1 MAIHIGITNIPQKNK
16 KTIENILLN
25 SFIVGALDES
35 VLYEFDANGEED
47 EVDDEDYT
55 LNDEDQTDNE
65 NQDTQ
70 DDQTEEENTP
80 DTETEIPE
88 EDEEYELDNPDAQNQ
103 DQIDE
108 TQPEDQD
115 PDQNVEDTAGDEDEY
130 TLDDP
135 DAEPEGNETQSDDN
149 TNPEDPTTDGDE
161 QDAGGEEYKLDDPDD
176 PNGGTGEQDTKDKM
190 NAIAQI
196 EKDLFEKLTPEQ
208 KEIKIKTLKQNYV
221 DLYNKCDEILE
232 MINNS
237 NPGGE
242 EEAQLFDFIQ
252 KTIVELQDNCHDYLT
267 YTFDTKGYLD
277 NDAQFKQYLTILN
290 SIKKIL
296 GEFVEKKPE

>member
-1 MAIHIGITNIPQKNK
+1 MAIHIGITNIPKNNK
-16 KTIENILLN
+16 KTIENILSN
-25 SFIVGALDES
+25 SFIIGTFGES
-35 VLYEFDANGEED
+35 VLHEFDANGEED
-47 EVDDEDYT
+47 EVEDNEDYT

-80 DTETEIPE
+80 DTETETPE

-103 DQIDE
+103 DQN
-108 TQPEDQD
+108 T
-115 PDQNVEDTAGDEDEY
+115 DQNDVEDTAGDEDEY

-237 NPGGE
+237 NPSGE

>member
-16 KTIENILLN
+16 KTIENILSN
-25 SFIVGALDES
+25 SFIIGTFGES
-35 VLYEFDANGEED
+35 VLHEFDANGEED
-47 EVDDEDYT
+47 EVEDNEDYT

-80 DTETEIPE
+80 DTETETPE

-103 DQIDE
+103 DQN
-108 TQPEDQD
+108 T
-115 PDQNVEDTAGDEDEY
+115 DQNDVEDTAGDEDEY

-149 TNPEDPTTDGDE
+149 TNPEDPTTDRDE

-237 NPGGE
+237 NPSGE
-242 EEAQLFDFIQ
+242 EESQLFDFIQ

-296 GEFVEKKPE
+296 G

>member
-1 MAIHIGITNIPQKNK
+1 MAIHIGITNIPKKNK

-25 SFIVGALDES
+25 SFIIGTFGES
-35 VLYEFDANGEED
+35 VLHEFDANGEED
-47 EVDDEDYT
+47 EVEDNEDYT

-80 DTETEIPE
+80 DTETETPE

-103 DQIDE
+103 DQN
-108 TQPEDQD
+108 T
-115 PDQNVEDTAGDEDEY
+115 DQNDVEDTAGDEDEY
-130 TLDDP
+130 TFDDP

-149 TNPEDPTTDGDE
+149 TNPEDPTTDRDE

-176 PNGGTGEQDTKDKM
+176 PNGGTGERDTKDKM

-237 NPGGE
+237 NPSGE

>member
-16 KTIENILLN
+16 KTIENILSN
-25 SFIVGALDES
+25 SFIIGTFGES
-35 VLYEFDANGEED
+35 VLHEFDANGEED
-47 EVDDEDYT
+47 EVEDNEDYT

-80 DTETEIPE
+80 DTETETPE

-103 DQIDE
+103 DQN
-108 TQPEDQD
+108 T
-115 PDQNVEDTAGDEDEY
+115 DQNDVEDTAGDEDEY

-149 TNPEDPTTDGDE
+149 TNPEDPTTDRDE

-237 NPGGE
+237 NPSGE

-296 GEFVEKKPE
+296 G

>member
-1 MAIHIGITNIPQKNK
+1 MAIHIGITNIPKKNK

-25 SFIVGALDES
+25 SFIIGTFGES
-35 VLYEFDANGEED
+35 VLHEFDANGEED
-47 EVDDEDYT
+47 EVEDNEDYT
-55 LNDEDQTDNE
+55 LNDEDQADNE

-80 DTETEIPE
+80 DTETETPE

-103 DQIDE
+103 DQN
-108 TQPEDQD
+108 T
-115 PDQNVEDTAGDEDEY
+115 DQNDVEDTAGDEDEY

-237 NPGGE
+237 NPSGE

>member
-1 MAIHIGITNIPQKNK
+1 MAIHIGITNIPKKNK

-25 SFIVGALDES
+25 SFIIGTFGES
-35 VLYEFDANGEED
+35 VLHEFDANGEED
-47 EVDDEDYT
+47 EVEDNEDYT

-80 DTETEIPE
+80 DTETETPE

-103 DQIDE
+103 DQN
-108 TQPEDQD
+108 T
-115 PDQNVEDTAGDEDEY
+115 DQNDVEDTAGDEDEY

-149 TNPEDPTTDGDE
+149 TNPEDPTTDRDE

-176 PNGGTGEQDTKDKM
+176 PNGGTGERDTKDKM

-237 NPGGE
+237 NPSGE